1 MKRWDEELKDDPDYQ
16 EYCMKCEK
24 EGKEPVFEEFNRW
37 LTSTTNA
44 VSAHHYDPEEELK
57 KRIAENKDLLNVVC
71 R

>member
-1 MKRWDEELKDDPDYQ
+1 MLKDEPDWL
-16 EYCMKCEK
+16 EYRMWCE
-24 EGKEPVFEEFNRW
+24 ETGKKPSLIGFNRW

-44 VSAHHYDPEEELK
+44 ETVRHYDPEEELK